1 MVMKAAALKAK
12 EAETRTIA
20 AGEFKAKC
28 LQLMD
33 EVNEKGLTLIVT
45 KRGKPVA
52 QVGPAAEEAK
62 PFRSIV
68 GRTPG
73 IKILGDIVSPLPQ
86 EWTLPEWAWEK
97 PVKARPKRKAA
108 KR

>member
-1 MVMKAAALKAK
+1 MVMKAAAQTTAP
-12 EAETRTIA
+12 ATRTIA

-33 EVNEKGLTLIVT
+33 EVNANGLTLIVT

-52 QVGPAAEEAK
+52 KVGPPAQDAS
-62 PFRSIV
+62 FRPIW
-68 GRTPG
+68 GRTPD

-86 EWTLPEWAWEK
+86 EWTLPEWAWERPAEK
-97 PVKARPKRKAA
+97 PLGRRRK
-108 KR
+108 K

>member
-1 MVMKAAALKAK
+1 MVMKAPVLHPEKP
-12 EAETRTIA
+12 ETRTIA

-52 QVGPAAEEAK
+52 QVAPPAQEAK
-62 PFRSIV
+62 PFRPIW
-68 GRTPG
+68 GRTPD

-86 EWTLPEWAWEK
+86 ELTLPEWAWEK
-97 PVKARPKRKAA
+97 PAPKSSSRRG